1 MPNVIRIKRRASSS
15 GAGAP
20 SSLANAELAYNE
32 ATDIGYYGTG
42 TGGAGGSAT
51 SVVAVFGPGA
61 FLGLSSGLTQTA
73 AGTYTFSGGV
83 TFSSTV
89 ALGSSATATTPAADD
104 NSTAVATT
112 AWVQNEIA
120 GFAGG
125 TVTSVAL
132 TVPNFLSV
140 TGSPITTSGTLA
152 VSLAT
157 QTANTIF
164 AGPTTGSAAAPT
176 FRSLTADDIPS
187 LSGVYIPMSGSAT
200 PTGTYTFSGTVNVT
214 GTFQLGST
222 SVTSS
227 AAELNLVDGSV
238 ANTVVNSKAV
248 IYGSAGQIAATTIAT
263 TGNATVGGNLTVSGN
278 LTVDGTVTTVNSTTI
293 TVDDKNI
300 ELGSVY
306 SPTDTTA
313 DGGGITLKGATDK
326 TWNWVNATDSWTSS
340 EHIDLASGKSYKIAG
355 TDVLSATA
363 LGSAVVSSSLT
374 SVGTIAT
381 GTWSA
386 TEIAVTKGGT
396 GLTSVAKGTVLVANT
411 ANTITALD
419 GGGSVDGLLTYTA
432 SSDTIAWANEIDGG
446 TF

>member
-1 MPNVIRIKRRASSS
+1 MPNTIRIKRRASSS

-20 SSLANAELAYNE
+20 SSLANAELAFNE
-32 ATDIGYYGTG
+32 NSNILYYGTG

-51 SVVAVFGPGA
+51 QVIAIGGSGA
-61 FLGLSSGLTQTA
+61 F
-73 AGTYTFSGGV
+73 
-83 TFSSTV
+83 
-89 ALGSSATATTPAADD
+89 
-104 NSTAVATT
+104 
-112 AWVQNEIA
+112 
-120 GFAGG
+120 
-125 TVTSVAL
+125 
-132 TVPNFLSV
+132 
-140 TGSPITTSGTLA
+140 
-152 VSLAT
+152 VSISET
-157 QTANTIF
+157 RTANTVL

-176 FRSLTADDIPS
+176 FRALVAADIPDIS
-187 LSGVYIPMSGSAT
+187 
-200 PTGTYTFSGTVNVT
+200 GTYLPIAGGTI
-214 GTFQLGST
+214 S
-222 SVTSS
+222 
-227 AAELNLVDGSV
+227 
-238 ANTVVNSKAV
+238 
-248 IYGSAGQIAATTIAT
+248 
-263 TGNATVGGNLTVSGN
+263 GNLTVTGN
-278 LTVDGTVTTVNSTTI
+278 LTVDGTVTTINSTTI
-293 TVDDKNI
+293 SVDDKNI

-396 GLTSVAKGTVLVANT
+396 GLTTVAKGTVLVAN
-411 ANTITALD
+411 AIDTITALD

>member
-1 MPNVIRIKRRASSS
+1 MPNTIRIKRRASSG

-20 SSLANAELAYNE
+20 STLANAELAFNE
-32 ATDIGYYGTG
+32 SSEILYYGTG

-51 SVVAVFGPGA
+51 SVIAIGGA
-61 FLGLSSGLTQTA
+61 GAYLNIGAGAAQSA
-73 AGTYTFSGGV
+73 AGTYTFSGSV
-83 TFSSTV
+83 TFSGTT
-89 ALGSSATATTPAADD
+89 AIGAATATTPNADD
-104 NSTAVATT
+104 NSTRVATT
-112 AWVQNEIA
+112 AWVQSEIS
-120 GFAGG
+120 GLAGG

-132 TVPNFLSV
+132 TVPNIFTV

-157 QTANTIF
+157 QSANLVF
-164 AGPTTGSAAAPT
+164 AGPGSGSAAAPT
-176 FRSLTADDIPS
+176 FRSLVASDIPS

-222 SVTSS
+222 TVTAS
-227 AAELNLVDGSV
+227 AAELNLIDGSI

-248 IYGSAGQIAATTIAT
+248 IYGSSGQIAATTLAT
-263 TGNATVGGNLTVSGN
+263 SGNATVGGDLTVTGN
-278 LTVDGTVTTVNSTTI
+278 LTVNGTVTTVNSTTV

-306 SPTDTTA
+306 NPTDTTA
-313 DGGGITLKGATDK
+313 DGGGLTLRGSSDK
-326 TWNWVNATDSWTSS
+326 TILWVNSTDSWTFNQNVELAATYAYRIDGSS
-340 EHIDLASGKSYKIAG
+340 
-355 TDVLSATA
+355 VLNKTT
-363 LGSAVVSSSLT
+363 LGSTVVSSSLT
-374 SVGTIAT
+374 SVGTITT

-396 GLTSVAKGTVLVANT
+396 GLTSVAKGTVLVANDT
-411 ANTITALD
+411 NTITALD
-419 GGGSVDGLLTYTA
+419 GGGSNDGLLAYTA
-432 SSDTIAWANEIDGG
+432 SSDTIAWATTIDGG

>member
-1 MPNVIRIKRRASSS
+1 MPNTIRIKRRASSS

-20 SSLANAELAYNE
+20 SSLANAELAFNE
-32 ATDIGYYGTG
+32 NSNILYYGTG

-51 SVVAVFGPGA
+51 QVIAIGGSGA
-61 FLGLSSGLTQTA
+61 F
-73 AGTYTFSGGV
+73 
-83 TFSSTV
+83 
-89 ALGSSATATTPAADD
+89 
-104 NSTAVATT
+104 
-112 AWVQNEIA
+112 
-120 GFAGG
+120 
-125 TVTSVAL
+125 
-132 TVPNFLSV
+132 
-140 TGSPITTSGTLA
+140 
-152 VSLAT
+152 VSISET
-157 QTANTIF
+157 RTANTVL

-176 FRSLTADDIPS
+176 FRALVAADIPDIS
-187 LSGVYIPMSGSAT
+187 
-200 PTGTYTFSGTVNVT
+200 GTYLPIAGGTI
-214 GTFQLGST
+214 S
-222 SVTSS
+222 
-227 AAELNLVDGSV
+227 
-238 ANTVVNSKAV
+238 
-248 IYGSAGQIAATTIAT
+248 
-263 TGNATVGGNLTVSGN
+263 GNLTVTGN
-278 LTVDGTVTTVNSTTI
+278 LTVDGTVTTINSTTI
-293 TVDDKNI
+293 SVDDKNI

-419 GGGSVDGLLTYTA
+419 GGGSVDGILAYTA
-432 SSDTIAWANEIDGG
+432 SSDTIAWATEIDGG